1 MIFVMK
7 RIITLCAALIGI
19 LSVLTFMPAPV
30 LGARAE
36 ETLYAVAESADVWFL
51 ETESEDSKLFC
62 IPRTYY
68 VKVLSKGEKF
78 SLCEYLRD
86 SAPYRK
92 VRGYCLTDSLKFVD
106 FVPVRPFLFREVTV
120 EYVLPG
126 ASLGDGKFSGKEETF
141 VYYGYRYENGQL
153 YFYVGKNGEF
163 DYIPADEELTFELN
177 TDFLPDPEAPA
188 AGGKI
193 SDGLSA
199 VQIVLITLAAVAV
212 LVVAVFVA
220 HGRKTAP
227 PENFEP

>member
-126 ASLGDGKFSGKEETF
+126 AARGAGTVSG
-141 VYYGYRYENGQL
+141 
-153 YFYVGKNGEF
+153 
-163 DYIPADEELTFELN
+163 
-177 TDFLPDPEAPA
+177 
-188 AGGKI
+188 
-193 SDGLSA
+193 
-199 VQIVLITLAAVAV
+199 
-212 LVVAVFVA
+212 
-220 HGRKTAP
+220 
-227 PENFEP
+227 